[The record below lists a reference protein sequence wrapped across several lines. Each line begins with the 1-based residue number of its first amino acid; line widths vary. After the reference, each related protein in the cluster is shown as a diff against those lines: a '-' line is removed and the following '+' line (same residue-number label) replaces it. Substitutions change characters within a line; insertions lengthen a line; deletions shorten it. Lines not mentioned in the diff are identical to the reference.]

1 MMSFDHT
8 SIKLCI
14 IYYKKKEELRDKKLY
29 CLLQFTKS
37 NPVCVYRGKLVVLL
51 HAVRCIDREHIWCS
65 RTRLTAS
72 LVGRSWI
79 PCLELAGDEVVVT
92 ADQLEGPLLQP
103 FLDER
108 VGLEV
113 LEGHVDGFLQGKVF
127 RHSRE
132 FIFSI
137 IRGVNSANVSNNICS
152 TLTRGVYKAFSKRI
166 DK

>member
-1 MMSFDHT
+1 MNEKRITTDVFCWPHVDQIMHH
-8 SIKLCI
+8 ILQ
-14 IYYKKKEELRDKKLY
+14 KKKNSTENCI

-37 NPVCVYRGKLVVLL
+37 NPVCVYRGKFVVLL
-51 HAVRCIDREHIWCS
+51 HAVRCIDREHIWCN

-113 LEGHVDGFLQGKVF
+113 LEGHVDGFLFQGGAL
-127 RHSRE
+127 
-132 FIFSI
+132 IFE
-137 IRGVNSANVSNNICS
+137 G
-152 TLTRGVYKAFSKRI
+152 G
-166 DK
+166 